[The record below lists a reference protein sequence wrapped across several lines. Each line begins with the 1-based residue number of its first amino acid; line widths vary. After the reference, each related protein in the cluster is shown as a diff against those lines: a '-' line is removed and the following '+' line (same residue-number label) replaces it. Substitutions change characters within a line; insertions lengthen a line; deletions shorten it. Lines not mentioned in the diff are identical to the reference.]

1 MIREY
6 LPIGSVVLLKGGT
19 KPIMIFG
26 VKQLEEGNN
35 ETFDYGGVLYPEGN
49 IGPNFTY
56 FFNHE
61 NIDKVLFKGYESKE
75 FFNFID
81 MLAKAYNE

>member
-49 IGPNFTY
+49 IGSNFTY

>member
-6 LPIGSVVLLKGGT
+6 FPIGSVVLLKGGT

-49 IGPNFTY
+49 IEPNFTY

-61 NIDKVLFKGYESKE
+61 NIDKVLFKG
-75 FFNFID
+75 
-81 MLAKAYNE
+81 LHRLRAWTVR